1 LSPRFA
7 ELTPGDQTPSGDF
20 FLVPNSKAIGKRIE
34 TPGNHVD
41 DANKVLREQELK
53 AKEAELEARAK
64 TLKLAQF
71 MEIRKE

>member
-1 LSPRFA
+1 
-7 ELTPGDQTPSGDF
+7 
-20 FLVPNSKAIGKRIE
+20 
-34 TPGNHVD
+34 VD

-71 MEIRKE
+71 MEIHKE